1 MVGAVSKT
9 DPLDLLEQRLAF
21 LQTQNVT
28 IDLAQAFVTSL
39 GVDSKKLI
47 HLCHGLNRGCIFG
60 IELDRME
67 ELSSGVRPAR
77 GVHELWATDMIVS
90 AVTVALQ
97 YAFEDAHEPLGTFP
111 LPPKPEVKDHRS
123 GRMAV
128 LPEVSLVI
136 FAPTIVHL
144 YSHGG
149 FIGLDIG
156 NIQSF
161 PAHRGGDR
169 PPQLAPPPQPA
180 IPTPSAQL
188 NA

>member
-1 MVGAVSKT
+1 
-9 DPLDLLEQRLAF
+9 LDLLEQRLAF

-60 IELDRME
+60 IELDRIE

-90 AVTVALQ
+90 AVAVALQ
-97 YAFEDAHEPLGTFP
+97 QTLEVAQEPSGTFP
-111 LPPKPEVKDHRS
+111 LPPKRKVKHHRS
-123 GRMAV
+123 TRPAV

-136 FAPTIVHL
+136 FAPSIVHL
-144 YSHGG
+144 HSDGC

-156 NIQSF
+156 
-161 PAHRGGDR
+161 
-169 PPQLAPPPQPA
+169 
-180 IPTPSAQL
+180 TAQ
-188 NA
+188 